1 MEEYNDDE
9 ELERQRHLNDVYSND
24 KVIKF
29 RLIDFAKNLEAK
41 FDKATCIKKT
51 QKHKLFYTNYCK
63 KMKIF
68 QKDNNVF

>member
-1 MEEYNDDE
+1 MDE
-9 ELERQRHLNDVYSND
+9 ELDHQRHLNDIYTKD
-24 KVIKF
+24 KVIKL
-29 RLIDFAKNLEAK
+29 RLIDFVKNLEAK
-41 FDKATCIKKT
+41 YDKATCIKKT